1 MTARETE
8 TKNSHACSLPCK
20 LHPPARGR
28 RAHRRLPC
36 QRLRARSRDHPR
48 IATRRK
54 ENQKASQLLSRV
66 ARRTP
71 RRSADWWIA
80 GVEAVPAQNRRQRR
94 RLLQQRARLRPRYQ
108 WQAAERRVK
117 GCRHGSCPAV
127 ANVRSAERVAASSK
141 EKLEPK
147 FAMAAASRRP
157 RCLTAAAALV
167 LMAALRR
174 PLWPAEE
181 MRMATIAP
189 EVTAASQQPLCMPDL
204 LLRLPMK

>member
-1 MTARETE
+1 M
-8 TKNSHACSLPCK
+8 
-20 LHPPARGR
+20 
-28 RAHRRLPC
+28 
-36 QRLRARSRDHPR
+36 
-48 IATRRK
+48 
-54 ENQKASQLLSRV
+54 
-66 ARRTP
+66 
-71 RRSADWWIA
+71 
-80 GVEAVPAQNRRQRR
+80 PAQNRRQRR

-127 ANVRSAERVAASSK
+127 ANVRSSERVAASSK

-157 RCLTAAAALV
+157 QCLTAAAALV

-174 PLWPAEE
+174 PLWPVEE

-204 LLRLPMK
+204 LLRLPMKQALAAAVRRPRCLTAVAALVLVAALRRPAKAMVKVIHRGPGQVPACPKPRLICIQVLLICVVVA